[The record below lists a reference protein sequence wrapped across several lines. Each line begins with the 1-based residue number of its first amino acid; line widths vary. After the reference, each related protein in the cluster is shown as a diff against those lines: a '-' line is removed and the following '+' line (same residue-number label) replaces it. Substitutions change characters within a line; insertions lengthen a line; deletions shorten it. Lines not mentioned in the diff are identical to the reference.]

1 MWGWVILVGVV
12 LAAVAGQLWKVHS
25 RKQPVEPITEV
36 PDLRQATAHIDAVAD
51 RSITLAA
58 EVEGRRHAP

>member
-12 LAAVAGQLWKVHS
+12 LAAVAGQLWKVHV
-25 RKQPVEPITEV
+25 RKKPAEPITAV
-36 PDLRQATAHIDAVAD
+36 PDLRQASAQIDASAD
-51 RSITLAA
+51 RAITLAA